1 MHALDDLH
9 PLCLLIYFVCAM
21 LPAMLSLHPLLLCSS
36 LAGSMALLLM
46 RGNFGRLRTH
56 ALYCLLLAMAALI
69 NPLFYH
75 DGVTVL
81 LFINSRPF
89 TLEALL
95 YGLAAGG
102 MILCSIYWFRS
113 FSHLMT
119 SDQLLY
125 LMGRLSPHLALITA
139 MALRFVPLFS
149 QQARRI
155 HTAQQGLGLYRDE
168 NFPDALRGRV
178 REFSILTT
186 WALENGV
193 TTADSMA
200 ARGYGTG
207 RRTSYCIYRF
217 GGHDALYLG
226 ATLLLAAPTFIALFT
241 GALSYS
247 YYPALSPLHSTFLGH
262 ISLIAY
268 AALCFLPTLMEGGN
282 RIRWRCLR
290 SAI

>member
-1 MHALDDLH
+1 MRSLDDLH
-9 PLCLLIYFVCAM
+9 PLSLLIYFICAM
-21 LPAMLSLHPLLLCSS
+21 LPAMLSLHPLLLGIS
-36 LAGSMALLLM
+36 LAGGMALLLI
-46 RGNFGRLRTH
+46 RGNMGKLRTH
-56 ALYCLLLAMAALI
+56 GLYLLLLAIAALL

-75 DGVTVL
+75 NGVTVL

-95 YGLAAGG
+95 YGLAAGS
-102 MILCSIYWFRS
+102 MILSTIYWFRS

-119 SDQLLY
+119 SDHLLY

-155 HTAQQGLGLYRDE
+155 HVSQQGLGLYQED
-168 NFPDALRGRV
+168 NLPDALCGRV

-186 WALENGV
+186 WALENGI

-217 GGHDALYLG
+217 SRCDALYLFI
-226 ATLLLAAPTFIALFT
+226 TLLLSAPTLIALLT
-241 GALSYS
+241 GALSYR
-247 YYPALSPLHSTFLGH
+247 YYPALSPLGGALWSRIGL
-262 ISLIAY
+262 ISY
-268 AALCFLPTLMEGGN
+268 AVLCALPTLMEGGS
-282 RIRWRCLR
+282 RIRWRCLQ